1 MRGERTGA
9 ENESRGDAARNF
21 GYPLR
26 LRVAASPRRCSSRI
40 PNKAMARHWDPL
52 RDLVTLQDRMNRLF
66 QDAAEK
72 RSHGEEEGEQEIE
85 RADWFPA
92 ADIYETEQDFTISV
106 DLPGIERTALEIN
119 VDDDKLVIR
128 GERAAEEAAG
138 QRRTERP
145 HGRFLRRFGVPAS
158 VDQKGIS
165 AEYKDGVLRVLLPKR
180 KEPKARRVEIKVS

>member
-1 MRGERTGA
+1 
-9 ENESRGDAARNF
+9 
-21 GYPLR
+21 
-26 LRVAASPRRCSSRI
+26 
-40 PNKAMARHWDPL
+40 MARHWDPL

-72 RSHGEEEGEQEIE
+72 RSRGEEEGGQEIE

-92 ADIYETEQDFTISV
+92 ADIYETEKDFTIAV
-106 DLPGIERTALEIN
+106 DLPGIERAALEIN
-119 VDDDKLVIR
+119 LDDDKLVIR
-128 GERAAEEAAG
+128 GERAAEEAEG

-145 HGRFLRRFGVPAS
+145 HGRFLRKFGVPAS

-165 AEYKDGVLRVLLPKR
+165 AEYKDGVLSVRLPKR

>member
-1 MRGERTGA
+1 MT
-9 ENESRGDAARNF
+9 
-21 GYPLR
+21 
-26 LRVAASPRRCSSRI
+26 
-40 PNKAMARHWDPL
+40 RHWDPL

-72 RSHGEEEGEQEIE
+72 RSRGAEEGGEQEIE

-92 ADIYETEQDFTISV
+92 ADIYEAEKEFTIAL
-106 DLPGIERTALEIN
+106 DLPGIERAALEIN
-119 VDDDKLVIR
+119 LDEDKLLIR

-158 VDQKGIS
+158 VDQKGIA
-165 AEYKDGVLRVLLPKR
+165 AEYKDGVLRILLPKR
-180 KEPKARRVEIKVS
+180 EEPKTRRVEIKVS

>member
-1 MRGERTGA
+1 MT
-9 ENESRGDAARNF
+9 
-21 GYPLR
+21 
-26 LRVAASPRRCSSRI
+26 
-40 PNKAMARHWDPL
+40 RHWDPL

-72 RSHGEEEGEQEIE
+72 RSRGEGEGEQELE

-92 ADIYETEQDFTISV
+92 ADIYETEKDFTIAV
-106 DLPGIERTALEIN
+106 DLPGIERAALEIN
-119 VDDDKLVIR
+119 LDDERLVIR
-128 GERAAEEAAG
+128 GERAAEGEA

-165 AEYKDGVLRVLLPKR
+165 AEYKDGVLRVRLPKR

>member
-1 MRGERTGA
+1 MT
-9 ENESRGDAARNF
+9 
-21 GYPLR
+21 
-26 LRVAASPRRCSSRI
+26 
-40 PNKAMARHWDPL
+40 RHWDPL

-72 RSHGEEEGEQEIE
+72 RSRGEGEGEQELE
-85 RADWFPA
+85 RADWFPP
-92 ADIYETEQDFTISV
+92 ADIYETEKEFTIAV
-106 DLPGIERTALEIN
+106 DLPGIERAALEIN
-119 VDDDKLVIR
+119 LDNDKLVVR
-128 GERAAEEAAG
+128 GERAGEEDEG

-165 AEYKDGVLRVLLPKR
+165 AEYKDGVLRVTLPKR